1 MTSFIPQQDA
11 ASVLR
16 GAARSLCTS
25 LDWFEQGDNTDAAEI
40 AHYAL
45 NDIEAVIAHLE
56 KEGQRLP
63 PLPLNPANSPPAK
76 RKARVQDTAGG

>member
-1 MTSFIPQQDA
+1 MTSFIPRDA

-16 GAARSLCTS
+16 GAALSLCTS
-25 LDWFEQGDNTDAAEI
+25 LDWFEQGDDTDAAEL
-40 AHYAL
+40 AHFAL
-45 NDIEAVIAHLE
+45 NDVEAVIAHLE

-76 RKARVQDTAGG
+76 RKARVQGSARG